1 LISDTLDLDS
11 FFIDEIDGDE
21 GFVSE
26 LDTWG
31 KVLITLEKKSKG
43 VNIF

>member
-21 GFVSE
+21 GLVSE

-31 KVLITLEKKSKG
+31 KVLITLEKK
-43 VNIF
+43 IQRC